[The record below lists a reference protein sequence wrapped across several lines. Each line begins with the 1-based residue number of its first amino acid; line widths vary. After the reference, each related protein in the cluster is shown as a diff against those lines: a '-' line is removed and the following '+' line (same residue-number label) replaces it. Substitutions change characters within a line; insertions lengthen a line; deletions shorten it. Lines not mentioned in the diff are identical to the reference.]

1 MSASVA
7 DALGRAEADGLP
19 RRWLLYLI
27 AGRAGGALLLVGAG
41 ALWPATLA
49 GGGAEPAKLSG
60 TTPAA
65 LICLA
70 LSLVYALLLR
80 FARLPRRTQAAAQF
94 ALDTLLVTWLVWAT
108 GNFYSPYSAL
118 YMVVISL
125 AGLFLGARGA
135 LLAALGCAV
144 AYTAAMFGL
153 MLGLTVGRG
162 VATATVGEAVEAV
175 GLNNVAFLVVG
186 LLAAQLA
193 RRQTR
198 SEVRMIEAAH
208 ALASL
213 RELHERIVE
222 SIRSGV
228 ITTDLDRRVFTINR
242 AAEEMT
248 GYSSETLRGHD
259 VSILFGDIRP
269 QIAESLRA
277 AAAGQPSP
285 RFEADCLTAEGF
297 RVRLGYSI
305 SPLSSE
311 GGETTGLVIT
321 FQDLTDVRAMEET
334 SRRQERLSAVGRVAA
349 GIAHEIRNP
358 LAAMRGSIQVLRS
371 EMGGDPAQAELMEI
385 VLRESDRLNRII
397 TDFLTY
403 ARPRQVALVETDLRE
418 PLRETFTL
426 LRHSPEISES
436 HSLVDDLP
444 DEPLNALAD
453 AEGVKQVFWNLARN
467 ALRAM
472 PDGGTLRAE
481 MRRAGGGTI
490 RITFADTGR
499 GMSPA
504 QVERLFEPFTSST
517 TGGTGLGLSIVYQ
530 IVRDHGGT
538 INVRSREG
546 HGTTITIE
554 LPSASGER
562 AAPSA

>member
-7 DALGRAEADGLP
+7 DALKRAGAEDLS
-19 RRWLLYLI
+19 RRWLRILI
-27 AGRAGGALLLVGAG
+27 AGRGGAAMLLLGAA

-49 GGGAEPAKLSG
+49 GGGAESSRLSG
-60 TTPAA
+60 TTPVA
-65 LICLA
+65 LIA
-70 LSLVYALLLR
+70 LGLSAAYALLLR
-80 FARLPRRTQAAAQF
+80 FSRLTTAAQAATQF
-94 ALDTLLVTWLVWAT
+94 AFDLLLVTWLVWAT
-108 GNFYSPYSAL
+108 GSFYSPYSAL
-118 YMVVISL
+118 YIVVISV
-125 AGLFLGARGA
+125 AGLFLGARAA
-135 LLAALGCAV
+135 LLAAVGCAV

-153 MLGLTVGRG
+153 MLGLTAGRG
-162 VATATVGEAVEAV
+162 PVTATIGEAVEAV

-228 ITTDLDRRVFTINR
+228 ITTDLERRVFTINR

-248 GYSSETLRGHD
+248 GYSAEDLRGED
-259 VSILFGDIRP
+259 VSILFGDIRGH
-269 QIAESLRA
+269 IDESLRA
-277 AAAGQPSP
+277 ADAGQPSP

-371 EMGGDPAQAELMEI
+371 EIEADPAQAELMEI

-418 PLRETFTL
+418 PLRETFAL
-426 LRHSPEISES
+426 LRHSPETSDG
-436 HSLVDDLP
+436 HGLVEDLP
-444 DEPLNALAD
+444 DEPLVALAD

-472 PDGGTLRAE
+472 PTGGTLRAE
-481 MRRAGGGTI
+481 MRREGAGTI

-554 LPSASGER
+554 LPSA
-562 AAPSA
+562 ASARPAQAI